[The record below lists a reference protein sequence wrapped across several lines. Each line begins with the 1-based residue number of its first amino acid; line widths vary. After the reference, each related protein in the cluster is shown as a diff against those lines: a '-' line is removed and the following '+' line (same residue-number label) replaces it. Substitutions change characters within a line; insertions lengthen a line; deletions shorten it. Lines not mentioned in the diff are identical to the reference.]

1 MTTTSSS
8 AAPIG
13 NPIPDLCTI
22 PQEASNEASDSADSR
37 VGEFS
42 QREFEPLEALLVDLM
57 RKGWLSPQDALRQ
70 AGTMSLAQ
78 RISEMRREHPELNIV
93 DEWRQVGRSRFKRY
107 RILETA
113 L

>member
-1 MTTTSSS
+1 MTTTPSS
-8 AAPIG
+8 AAAIG
-13 NPIPDLCTI
+13 NAIPHIPTI

-42 QREFEPLEALLVDLM
+42 QREFEPLEALLVELM

-93 DEWRQVGRSRFKRY
+93 DEWRQAGRSRFKAY
-107 RILETA
+107 TLLEKA
-113 L
+113 

>member
-8 AAPIG
+8 TTTFA
-13 NPIPDLCTI
+13 NPLAELCTI

-57 RKGWLSPQDALRQ
+57 RQGWLSPQDALRQ
-70 AGTMSLAQ
+70 AGCFSLSQ
-78 RISEMRREHPELNIV
+78 RVSELKREHNLPIV
-93 DEWRQVGRSRFKRY
+93 DEWRQVGRSRFKCY
-107 RILETA
+107 RILKGGSA
-113 L
+113 